1 MNFPYV
7 YKLTHKENSQFYI
20 GYREANLS
28 PANLDIGFHYFTSSK
43 TIQNIGFD
51 NFYIDIIN
59 EFDHIDRETAA
70 LAAYDLENKLI
81 SENFDDPLCLNG
93 HYRSRNV
100 KGFRN
105 NKGTTGYKMTES
117 NKILLSQRMKGRIL
131 NEAQRKSLSRSGS
144 ILSQE
149 TKDKIRLANIGR
161 KMKPEDIQKSV
172 DANRGKKRSQET
184 KDKMREASKNRKP
197 ISEDTRL
204 KMSIAA
210 KARRN

>member
-1 MNFPYV
+1 
-7 YKLTHKENSQFYI
+7 
-20 GYREANLS
+20 
-28 PANLDIGFHYFTSSK
+28 
-43 TIQNIGFD
+43 
-51 NFYIDIIN
+51 
-59 EFDHIDRETAA
+59 
-70 LAAYDLENKLI
+70 
-81 SENFDDPLCLNG
+81 
-93 HYRSRNV
+93 
-100 KGFRN
+100 
-105 NKGTTGYKMTES
+105 MTES